1 MLQACSDSDNNI
13 NNTNNSAPIT
23 VPETRNL
30 VGTAIEQGSFNTLLA
45 AVDAAGL
52 TDTLSDPSQNF
63 TLFAPT
69 DAAFAALGQDTI
81 DALLA
86 DPDTLANILTYHVIG
101 SRVDAAGAIAS
112 AGMTVEMVNGDLVG
126 LSLDGNTLLV
136 NTATVTGTDIAASN
150 GVIHVIDAVL
160 MPPAD
165 PVTPTMNIVETAVA
179 NGNFTTLVAALQA
192 TNLDATLADASQN
205 FTVFAPTDSAFEM
218 IGTPLLNALLDNPD
232 MLRQILLQHVVPG
245 EVNAVTAFTLN
256 GNNAET
262 ASGAMIPIAINQ
274 DTDRLTFGGANI
286 VITDIQTTNGII
298 HVIDTVVVAEAP
310 LPTPP
315 NHIFNVAF
323 DNGNFTTLIA
333 ALEATG
339 LDSVLADE
347 SAQFTVFAP
356 TDTAF
361 ALLGQNA
368 VDALLADTDALRN
381 ILLYHVISG
390 STILQDGAVTA
401 AQSNMNTVTMAN
413 NQTAALSF
421 VDSKLFIN
429 KSNVS
434 AADVMA
440 SNGVIHV
447 VDQVIIPPAIK
458 DNPANNIVETAL
470 ADSQFSTLVTALQT
484 ANLVNTLADANQT
497 FTVFAPTN
505 AAFDKIPDDALSGLL
520 ADNAALTQVLLQHVI
535 IGAEVNSIAA
545 FTANG
550 TSVNTAA
557 NDDVTVRLVNFSMQA
572 ATENDEVGFDAA
584 NQRLVG
590 GQNSANQGFTLYVF
604 DNDLGS
610 ASSNCNDAC
619 ATNWPP
625 VIVADGSVSGLP
637 NLGTITRADN
647 SIQATFKGRPLYF
660 FSGDTAVGDNNG
672 DGVNNV
678 WSQVNQAQVD
688 LQIQGTGVSTPDV
701 FTSNGVIHVIDTVIT
716 ETLNP

>member
-1 MLQACSDSDNNI
+1 M
-13 NNTNNSAPIT
+13 
-23 VPETRNL
+23 
-30 VGTAIEQGSFNTLLA
+30 
-45 AVDAAGL
+45 
-52 TDTLSDPSQNF
+52 
-63 TLFAPT
+63 
-69 DAAFAALGQDTI
+69 
-81 DALLA
+81 
-86 DPDTLANILTYHVIG
+86 
-101 SRVDAAGAIAS
+101 
-112 AGMTVEMVNGDLVG
+112 
-126 LSLDGNTLLV
+126 
-136 NTATVTGTDIAASN
+136 
-150 GVIHVIDAVL
+150 
-160 MPPAD
+160 
-165 PVTPTMNIVETAVA
+165 
-179 NGNFTTLVAALQA
+179 
-192 TNLDATLADASQN
+192 
-205 FTVFAPTDSAFEM
+205 
-218 IGTPLLNALLDNPD
+218 
-232 MLRQILLQHVVPG
+232 
-245 EVNAVTAFTLN
+245 
-256 GNNAET
+256 
-262 ASGAMIPIAINQ
+262 
-274 DTDRLTFGGANI
+274 
-286 VITDIQTTNGII
+286 
-298 HVIDTVVVAEAP
+298 
-310 LPTPP
+310 
-315 NHIFNVAF
+315 
-323 DNGNFTTLIA
+323 IA

-356 TDTAF
+356 TDAAF
-361 ALLGQNA
+361 ALLGQNTI
-368 VDALLADTDALRN
+368 DALLADTDALRN

-390 STILQDGAVTA
+390 STILQDGAVTV

-413 NQTAALSF
+413 NQMAALSF

-497 FTVFAPTN
+497 FTVLAPTN

-545 FTANG
+545 FAANG

-572 ATENDEVGFDAA
+572 ATENDEVGFDTA

-610 ASSNCNDAC
+610 ASSNCNDDC

-625 VIVADGSVSGLP
+625 VIVADGTVSGLP

-647 SIQATFKGRPLYF
+647 SIQATYKGRPLYF
-660 FSGDTAVGDNNG
+660 FSGDNAAGDNNG

-678 WSQVNQAQVD
+678 WSQVNQVQVD
-688 LQIQGTGVSTPDV
+688 LQIQGAGVTTPDV